1 MILSVV
7 SIGCGPT
14 TTGQISTAVQESTK
28 SSVQSTSVPTN
39 IPEKPASTSTQ
50 KPTTPPKP
58 TATPKPT
65 TVPTKAP
72 KALNIIDQPFFYQD
86 DQSLTVVF
94 LIENPNEGHTVEN
107 SQYQLIASDE
117 AGTVLK
123 TNSGYVEL
131 ILPNEKL
138 AVVSNTY
145 LEKGQKAGKIE
156 VQLKSGKS
164 QASDLKSPLFQ
175 SDNITYYADQYFPKV
190 TGVLTNSLT
199 RSFSNLRVTAVLYDQ
214 SNNIIGGG
222 YTF

>member
-1 MILSVV
+1 MKQVKTFFVVLILSVV

-39 IPEKPASTSTQ
+39 IPEKLASTSTQ
-50 KPTTPPKP
+50 EPTTPPKP

-123 TNSGYVEL
+123 TDSGYVEL

-138 AVVSNTY
+138 AVVSIRIWKRGKKP
-145 LEKGQKAGKIE
+145 EK
-156 VQLKSGKS
+156 L
-164 QASDLKSPLFQ
+164 
-175 SDNITYYADQYFPKV
+175 
-190 TGVLTNSLT
+190 
-199 RSFSNLRVTAVLYDQ
+199 RFS
-214 SNNIIGGG
+214 
-222 YTF
+222 